1 MKTDMSKPRYR
12 GEPSDPYSSIFV
24 RGVEDWR
31 IVLDAV
37 EQLHEAGAGP
47 TGWWGVS
54 MGTSIGLPFVATVP
68 CITCAVLGLAST
80 VPHPGHDEYLGWAR
94 QLTVPLLFLCQRDD
108 GGHPIDN
115 ALELFD
121 LFGSEHQTMHLNPG
135 PHVGILGFERGESA
149 RFFARHPGPVA
160 D

>member
-1 MKTDMSKPRYR
+1 MVGRVD
-12 GEPSDPYSSIFV
+12 
-24 RGVEDWR
+24 
-31 IVLDAV
+31 
-37 EQLHEAGAGP
+37 
-47 TGWWGVS
+47 
-54 MGTSIGLPFVATVP
+54 GTSIGLPFVATVP

-121 LFGSEHQTMHLNPG
+121 LFGSEHKTMHLNPG

-149 RFFARHPGPVA
+149 RFFAPTPARSRTESRSTERAEAIPFGGRYGV
-160 D
+160 